1 VTGERE
7 LLDKAIQR
15 YWLSD
20 DQRAELVDALLPV
33 VDPIANQR
41 AAAMLRAAAKE
52 WEALVQREKPPIR
65 GSLWLTRRADH
76 LDPS

>member
-1 VTGERE
+1 MTGERE

-41 AAAMLRAAAKE
+41 AAAELRAAADDVDDGE
-52 WEALVQREKPPIR
+52 FSDRWSDAARRAILD
-65 GSLWLTRRADH
+65 RADH